1 MKNEIKLI
9 VESYCFGVA
18 ELEHAP
24 DVMAEA
30 LSLLIDRD
38 EIQDESISL
47 SENLKIIVSVADDV
61 LKSKNK
67 LVSKILPTPASTP
80 QARAEG
86 RWWWFLNEE
95 QP

>member
-38 EIQDESISL
+38 EIQDEIISL

-67 LVSKILPTPASTP
+67 LVSKILPAPASTL

-86 RWWWFLNEE
+86 RWWWFLNE
-95 QP
+95 